1 MISKIKSE
9 QILIFFSIIFLC
21 FSFPL
26 QVYSNSPI
34 ISLMPYVLLIP
45 TLFLSNF
52 FRSKISLNKNLKYIL
67 CFYVFIFFF
76 NTSWQLLFEIIN
88 LNTFFSLTV
97 VFILPIIFFF
107 KGLGLSEDV
116 FKPIVLAII
125 ISGILVGAYYVYDAY
140 SLLILKR
147 INQFAIK
154 SQEYITNIQ
163 GISKDTNMSRMR
175 VGYRSQGLLEK
186 HTISAAWVCFACFAS
201 LYLTPFNSILKRTV
215 IIVTTLIVLL
225 IGLNFTSIIGF
236 FLTILFFEF
245 NFKFF
250 SKKINLRNF
259 NIFSYI
265 FLLFTVAVSLYVSFF
280 GYDLIEASISFLKFN
295 FNMATGVEKL
305 TESGV
310 ENSFF
315 SEFLSQLLN
324 FPKNMLEFPL
334 GIIIGSGFNSNFGIQ
349 FGGDY
354 GLNETLNML
363 GIPLFFTIISGIIFL
378 LKKNHKLMIQNVY
391 NPYSKLLRLSSSV
404 IFYVLFCEIHY
415 SIWTAKSIFPIFI
428 MFIAISFKT
437 ALKYKTPNINV

>member
-1 MISKIKSE
+1 M
-9 QILIFFSIIFLC
+9 
-21 FSFPL
+21 
-26 QVYSNSPI
+26 
-34 ISLMPYVLLIP
+34 
-45 TLFLSNF
+45 
-52 FRSKISLNKNLKYIL
+52 
-67 CFYVFIFFF
+67 
-76 NTSWQLLFEIIN
+76 
-88 LNTFFSLTV
+88 
-97 VFILPIIFFF
+97 
-107 KGLGLSEDV
+107 
-116 FKPIVLAII
+116 A
-125 ISGILVGAYYVYDAY
+125 
-140 SLLILKR
+140 
-147 INQFAIK
+147 
-154 SQEYITNIQ
+154 
-163 GISKDTNMSRMR
+163 
-175 VGYRSQGLLEK
+175 
-186 HTISAAWVCFACFAS
+186 
-201 LYLTPFNSILKRTV
+201 
-215 IIVTTLIVLL
+215 
-225 IGLNFTSIIGF
+225 F

-250 SKKINLRNF
+250 SNKINLRNF

-265 FLLFTVAVSLYVSFF
+265 VLLFTVAVSLYVSFF
-280 GYDLIEASISFLKFN
+280 GYDLIEASIYFLKVN

-305 TESGV
+305 TEGGV

-349 FGGDY
+349 LGGDY

-363 GIPLFFTIISGIIFL
+363 GIPLFFTIIFGIIFL

-437 ALKYKTPNINV
+437 ALKYKTPNIYV